1 MIDYILIS
9 DDLKKFSENY
19 VVTIFFSIIFLC
31 IFFGFSIG
39 TDFFKNEKKWRNKLS
54 WVLTS
59 FIILFV
65 VGFNL
70 SMISYNLSKAKR
82 LEKKYSV
89 KAGTLEQNIEIIEN
103 EIEFFIVKDKDLY
116 VNQILNKFYKNE
128 RNISLND
135 TCYILWDT
143 IHRNSSICWYERST
157 EKSRNNKYQKFKKK
171 S

>member
-9 DDLKKFSENY
+9 NDLKNFSENY
-19 VVTIFFSIIFLC
+19 VMTIFFSIIFLC

-70 SMISYNLSKAKR
+70 LMISYNLNKAKR

-128 RNISLND
+128 RNLN
-135 TCYILWDT
+135 
-143 IHRNSSICWYERST
+143 SV
-157 EKSRNNKYQKFKKK
+157 EKEIIGKLVK
-171 S
+171 